1 MSVYLFKDPNKK
13 DDAYYFDK
21 TRSRSMEDLRTL
33 LQALSRR
40 LSKYEWKNSPIT
52 WRARHITTR
61 ILMERF
67 KNERE

>member
-21 TRSRSMEDLRTL
+21 TRARSIKDLRTL
-33 LQALSRR
+33 LKNLSRR
-40 LSKYEWKNSPIT
+40 LGKYEWKNSSLT